1 MENIIKGL
9 IGLAVLAFLLAVID
23 SVFFDTP
30 LLGIHPEGYSRSCSN
45 LALIAIAL
53 SVGWKVKPAAG

>member
-1 MENIIKGL
+1 MENVIKGL
-9 IGLAVLAFLLAVID
+9 IGLAALAFLLAVIS
-23 SVFFDTP
+23 SVFFAGSI
-30 LLGIHPEGYSRSCSN
+30 LGTYSEGYSRASSN